1 MIYLDNA
8 ATSFPKPPTVLE
20 ETMRCIREY
29 CGNGGRGSHSLA
41 LASSEAIFHCRQA
54 VAELFA
60 FPKPEN
66 VIFTWNATMALNM
79 AIKGLVHR
87 GEHVLLSD
95 MEHNA
100 VFRPVYKLAKEGVI
114 KYDVFPTFPTETQ
127 GRDEKILAG
136 IERLLTPRTKLLVC
150 THCSNVCS
158 SELPL
163 EKIGRLCRKKGL
175 WFVVDAAQS
184 AGHLPIDMT
193 KMHIDALCAPG
204 HKGLLGVQGSGVL
217 LLGEGIVAETLL
229 EGGNGVNSLE
239 GKMPLF
245 APERY
250 ESGTLPTPAIVGLHE
265 GIRFVQSIGVEQ
277 IGAHLRRLNRKLQE
291 RLTEMEEIEIAVPNS
306 IGGVLLFRSE
316 SMPADRLGD
325 KLNEMGFCVRTG
337 FHCAALA
344 HKTLKTPPSGAV
356 RVSPSI
362 FTTAEEIELFADAV
376 QAILREQRR

>member
-8 ATSFPKPPTVLE
+8 ATSFPKPPAVLE
-20 ETMRCIREY
+20 ETVRCMRDY

-41 LASSEAIFHCRQA
+41 LASAEAVFRCRQA
-54 VAELFA
+54 LAGLFA

-79 AIKGLVHR
+79 ALKGLLHR

-100 VFRPVYKLAKEGVI
+100 VFRPIYKLAKEGVI
-114 KYDVFPTFPTETQ
+114 KYDVFPTFPLETQ

-150 THCSNVCS
+150 AHSSNICS

-184 AGHLPIDMT
+184 AGHLPIDMS
-193 KMHIDALCAPG
+193 KMHIDALCVPG
-204 HKGLLGVQGSGVL
+204 HKGLLGVQGSGAL
-217 LLGEGIVAETLL
+217 LLGEGIVAETIL

-239 GKMPLF
+239 GKMPQL

-250 ESGTLPTPAIVGLHE
+250 ESGTLPTPSIVGLYE
-265 GIRFVQSIGVEQ
+265 GIRFVQSVGVEQ
-277 IGAHLRRLNRKLQE
+277 IGEHLRRLNRKLQN

-316 SMPADRLGD
+316 VLPADRFGE

-344 HKTLKTPPSGAV
+344 HKTLKTPPAGAV

-376 QAILREQRR
+376 REILREQRR

>member
-8 ATSFPKPPTVLE
+8 ATSFPKPPAVSE
-20 ETMRCIREY
+20 EMMRCMRDY
-29 CGNGGRGSHSLA
+29 CGNGGRGSHA
-41 LASSEAIFHCRQA
+41 LAFASAEAVFRCRQA
-54 VAELFA
+54 VAELFS

-66 VIFTWNATMALNM
+66 VVFTWNATMALNM

-87 GEHVLLSD
+87 GEHVLISD

-114 KYDVFPTFPTETQ
+114 KYDVFPTFPLETQ

-136 IERLLTPRTKLLVC
+136 IERLLTPRSKLLVC
-150 THCSNVCS
+150 AHSSNICS
-158 SELPL
+158 STLPL

-184 AGHLPIDMT
+184 AGHLPIDMPN
-193 KMHIDALCAPG
+193 MHIDALCVPG
-204 HKGLLGVQGSGVL
+204 HKGLFGVQGSGAL
-217 LLGEGIVAETLL
+217 LLGEGIVADTIL

-239 GKMPLF
+239 GKMPLSS
-245 APERY
+245 PERY
-250 ESGTLPTPAIVGLHE
+250 ESGTLPTPALVGLYE
-265 GIRFVQSIGVEQ
+265 GIRFVRSIGVEH
-277 IGAHLRRLNRKLQE
+277 IGEHVRTLNRKLQE
-291 RLTEMEEIEIAVPNS
+291 RLTNMEGIEVAVPNS
-306 IGGVLLFRSE
+306 VGGVLLFRSDAM
-316 SMPADRLGD
+316 SADRMGE
-325 KLNEMGFCVRTG
+325 KLNELGFCVRTG

-344 HKTLKTPPSGAV
+344 HKTLKTPPDGAV

-376 QAILREQRR
+376 QSVLRERRR